1 MKNSEVSKN
10 GLSDENRN
18 FITLLVVG
26 ILLIFG
32 PIEPYGLAIRFAYLI
47 SIPTLVWVALKYWGS
62 KWEMDGQSNNQLNRV
77 IAGGIAGALLVGA
90 YLSYTASYHTECDQ
104 YVQTRDGEEECVGEY
119 ITVKGPDKTN
129 ALIQILVAGI
139 AIWYAVA
146 KRPER
151 D

>member
-1 MKNSEVSKN
+1 MNSNQESVN
-10 GLSDENRN
+10 GLSDENRK
-18 FITLLVVG
+18 FIVILVIG

-32 PIEPYGLAIRFAYLI
+32 PVEPYGLAIRFAYLI
-47 SIPTLVWVALKYWGS
+47 IIPTLTWLALKYWGS
-62 KWEMDGQSNNQLNRV
+62 KWEIDKQSNDQLNRV

-104 YVQTRDGEEECVGEY
+104 YAGRGDNRECVGDY
-119 ITVKGPDKTN
+119 ITVKGPATSK
-129 ALIQILVAGI
+129 ALMEVAFAGI
-139 AIWYAVA
+139 AIWYAVS